1 MDLNKQQ
8 VFDTEILLKVLIGN
22 LYLEGNKTMVFILEK
37 VQKTICELSRGAAT
51 LLLNIAWNNVRL
63 I

>member
-22 LYLEGNKTMVFILEK
+22 LYLEGNKTMAFILEK

-51 LLLNIAWNNVRL
+51 LL
-63 I
+63 

>member
-51 LLLNIAWNNVRL
+51 LLWNTAWNNVRL

>member
-51 LLLNIAWNNVRL
+51 LLWSTAWNNVRL

>member
-37 VQKTICELSRGAAT
+37 VQKTICELSRGAVT
-51 LLLNIAWNNVRL
+51 LLWNIAWNNVRL

>member
-51 LLLNIAWNNVRL
+51 LLWNIAWNNVRL